1 MLFTMLKYKLIYFID
16 MNIFSKSINVPGFTA
31 EAVLYKQNRYYIGK
45 IQSDYNATVGMIV
58 PQEDLCHCAGCTKTK
73 RGHACEACHC

>member
-1 MLFTMLKYKLIYFID
+1 

-58 PQEDLCHCAGCTKTK
+58 PSRKACNCSVCDEQGVCHNCVCK
-73 RGHACEACHC
+73 